1 MKLTRLL
8 LTLVCVFGIF
18 SHVFSQ
24 SDLSSGD
31 LRNVKIDA
39 ISDSDIKAYYD
50 RATSS
55 GISEDQVYQIVQQR
69 GLPSE
74 ELTKL
79 KQRVGFLKTGNS
91 QPKVAARA
99 SDPVA
104 STTNRVASPST
115 AEVPMATFKK
125 DSSIFGSELF
135 SASSNV
141 FVPDLRIA
149 TPSNYVLG
157 PDDELT
163 VNVFGYSEQT
173 YNLTVNREGN
183 IYIPNVGPINV
194 NGLSIEQASTRIK
207 AKLAS
212 TIYRNINSGAT
223 KVQISLGKI
232 RSIRATVIGEARK
245 PGTFTVSSLTT
256 LFNILYLCGGPS
268 EMGSYRNIELIRGNQ
283 VTRKIDLYGILTN
296 GDFRDNVLLEEGDV
310 IRIPYYV
317 TRATLVGQ
325 VKRPGIFEMK
335 AGETFNTLL
344 NFAGGFTDSAYRASV
359 QIKQITDQEKR
370 ISDVPAVSFATYKP
384 SGSDYITVGKILNRF
399 TNRVSIAGAV
409 QRPGDYQLE
418 ANMTVGQLI
427 QKAGGLR
434 EDAYLERGVIS
445 RQNDDLTPSS
455 VAFNVKDA
463 INNFTSLPLKKEDV
477 ISVASITGLKD
488 KYTVN
493 IEGEVHAP
501 GEFEWRQNLTV
512 KDLILLAGGFTDL
525 ANTSSIEVSRRIKN
539 ANVVESQY
547 KQSDVVRIDIQN
559 GSLAGTSG
567 DLVLT
572 PFDIVVVRASSGY
585 LPQRS
590 VYINGQVLNPGRYVL
605 QNNTQRISDMVER
618 FGGFR
623 SAADS
628 NFITLRRVAN
638 LGISVEEKQRLF
650 ERLLNVD
657 SDSLN
662 SDSKLKN
669 EIYRNYDLISIN
681 VKKAVTEPASTANIM
696 LEDGDVI
703 TVERAS
709 NLIKVSGEVYYPT
722 VIPFEEGKSLKY
734 YINRSGSFTDNARK
748 KGAMVIYPDGRAKS
762 VGKFFFLKSYPSIT
776 PRSEIF
782 VPAKSRS
789 NRGRLSTG
797 EWVAISSIFATL
809 GTLVITAFRS
819 N

>member
-8 LTLVCVFGIF
+8 LTLFFILGIF
-18 SHVFSQ
+18 SHSFSQ

-31 LRNVKIDA
+31 LRSVKIDA
-39 ISDSDIKAYYD
+39 VSDSDIKTYYD

-55 GISEDQVYQIVQQR
+55 GVSEDQIYQIVQQR

-74 ELTKL
+74 EITKL
-79 KQRVGFLKTGNS
+79 KQRVAFLKTGNNR
-91 QPKVAARA
+91 PKVAVKA
-99 SDPVA
+99 SEPVS
-104 STTNRVASPST
+104 STTDRVATPSS
-115 AEVPMATFKK
+115 AEVPMATFNK
-125 DSSIFGSELF
+125 DSTIFGSELF

-157 PDDELT
+157 PDDEIV

-173 YNLTVNREGN
+173 YNLSVNREGN

-194 NGLSIEQASTRIK
+194 NGLSIEQASARIK

-223 KVQISLGKI
+223 KVQITLGKI
-232 RSIRATVIGEARK
+232 RSIRVTVIGEARK
-245 PGTFTVSSLTT
+245 PGNFTVSSLTT

-283 VTRKIDLYGILTN
+283 ISRKIDLYGILTN

-310 IRIPYYV
+310 VRIPYYTTRV
-317 TRATLVGQ
+317 TLMGQ
-325 VKRPGIFEMK
+325 VKRPGRFELK
-335 AGETFNTLL
+335 PTETFNTLL
-344 NFAGGFTDSAYRASV
+344 GYAGGFTDSAYRASV
-359 QIKQITDQEKR
+359 QIRQVTDQERR
-370 ISDVPAVSFATYKP
+370 ITDLSAAAFTTYKP
-384 SGSDYITVGKILNRF
+384 GGSDAITVGKVLNRF

-409 QRPGDYQLE
+409 QRPGDYELE
-418 ANMTVGQLI
+418 PNMTAGQLI

-434 EDAYLERGVIS
+434 EDAYLERGVVS
-445 RQNDDLTPSS
+445 RLNSDLTPSS
-455 VAFNVKDA
+455 VSFNVQDA
-463 INNFTSLPLKKEDV
+463 IGGYSALPLKKEDV
-477 ISVASITGLKD
+477 ITIASITGLKD

-493 IEGEVHAP
+493 IEGEVHTP
-501 GEFEWRQNLTV
+501 GSYEWRQNLTL

-525 ANTSSIEVSRRIKN
+525 ANSSSIEIAHRIKN
-539 ANVVESQY
+539 ANVAEAQY
-547 KQSDVVRIDIQN
+547 KQADVVRVDLQN
-559 GSLAGTSG
+559 GSLAGNAG
-567 DLVLT
+567 DVVLT
-572 PFDIVVVRASSGY
+572 PFDIVVIRAASGY
-585 LPQRS
+585 TPQRS

-605 QNNTQRISDMVER
+605 ENNTQRISDLVER

-628 NFITLRRVAN
+628 NFITIRRVAN
-638 LGISVEEKQRLF
+638 LGISAEEKQRLF

-657 SDSLN
+657 ADSLN
-662 SDSKLKN
+662 SDAKLRN
-669 EIYRNYDLISIN
+669 EIYRNYDLISVD
-681 VKKAVTEPASTANIM
+681 VKKALSDANSTANIM
-696 LEDGDVI
+696 LEDGDLV

-709 NLIKVSGEVYYPT
+709 SLIKVSGEVYYPT
-722 VIPFEEGKSLKY
+722 VIPYEDGKSMKY
-734 YINRSGSFTDNARK
+734 YISRSGSFTDNARK
-748 KGAMVIYPDGRAKS
+748 KGALVIYPDGRAKS
-762 VGKFFFLKSYPSIT
+762 VGKFFFFKSYPSIT

-809 GTLVITAFRS
+809 GTLIITAFR